1 MLNHQFTGSTNDDSS
16 IKPMWEVAKRFNR
29 ETKSN
34 SYDRFGRPT
43 KELGLKNKHG
53 TQVIRRKS
61 TDYTP
66 APLV

>member
-1 MLNHQFTGSTNDDSS
+1 MLYAQFTGSTNDDSS

-34 SYDRFGRPT
+34 SYDRFGRVTSNP
-43 KELGLKNKHG
+43 GLKNKHG
-53 TQVIRRKS
+53 TQVIRRNS